1 MRALLLSL
9 VAVLP
14 LGFATHQPAS
24 QAIYITTD
32 EENSIAIFVESE
44 DSGEEVATVIGNRSF
59 LSCVP
64 DGAVVGIED
73 LSSPGVFARIGD
85 RATLEGNIELTVT
98 REDGETSRIRVVNG
112 KAEIGPEDQV
122 SPRAPF
128 CERLRMD

>member
-14 LGFATHQPAS
+14 LGFATHHPAP
-24 QAIYITTD
+24 QAIYITTA
-32 EENSIAIFVESE
+32 EESSITIYVESE
-44 DSGEEVATVIGNRSF
+44 ESGEEVSTVIGNRSF

-73 LSSPGVFARIGD
+73 LSSPGVFTRIGD
-85 RATLEGNIELTVT
+85 RAILEGNLELTVT
-98 REDGETSRIRVVNG
+98 REGGETSRIRVVNG

-128 CERLRMD
+128 CKRAQ